1 MKTGKTVIIEPP
13 APNEAKPETKPEAKP
28 ETRDA
33 MGRPVTQRKSEVR
46 LGREVQARI
55 GQQLRA
61 MYDEVV
67 SEGVPQ
73 HISDL
78 VRRLSDRDDGAA

>member
-1 MKTGKTVIIEPP
+1 MTTSKPVNLQPP
-13 APNEAKPETKPEAKP
+13 PQDEDKA
-28 ETRDA
+28 ETRDG
-33 MGRPVTQRKSEVR
+33 MNRPTTHRRSEVR

-67 SEGVPQ
+67 SQGVPP
-73 HISDL
+73 HIADL
-78 VRRLSDRDDGAA
+78 VRRLSDQDDGAA

>member
-1 MKTGKTVIIEPP
+1 MKTGKPVNVEPP
-13 APNEAKPETKPEAKP
+13 APEADQLEAL
-28 ETRDA
+28 DA
-33 MGRPVTQRKSEVR
+33 MGRPVTHRKSEVR

-67 SEGVPQ
+67 KEGVPQ
-73 HISDL
+73 HIGDL
-78 VRRLSDRDDGAA
+78 VRRLSDQDDGAA

>member
-1 MKTGKTVIIEPP
+1 MKTGKPVNLEKP
-13 APNEAKPETKPEAKP
+13 ASQADQPEAL
-28 ETRDA
+28 DA
-33 MGRPVTQRKSEVR
+33 MGRPVTQRRTEVR

-67 SEGVPQ
+67 REGVPQ
-73 HISDL
+73 HIGDL
-78 VRRLSDRDDGAA
+78 VRRLSEQDE

>member
-1 MKTGKTVIIEPP
+1 MKTGKTANIEPP
-13 APNEAKPETKPEAKP
+13 APNEDKPEA
-28 ETRDA
+28 RDA
-33 MGRPVTQRKSEVR
+33 MGRPATQRKSEVR

-78 VRRLSDRDDGAA
+78 IRRLGDQDDGAA

>member
-1 MKTGKTVIIEPP
+1 MKTGKPVNVETP
-13 APNEAKPETKPEAKP
+13 ASDADKPEAW
-28 ETRDA
+28 DA
-33 MGRPVTQRKSEVR
+33 MGRPVTQRKSEGR

-67 SEGVPQ
+67 KEGVPQ

-78 VRRLSDRDDGAA
+78 VRRLSEQDDGAA

>member
-1 MKTGKTVIIEPP
+1 MKTGKPVNVEQPGL
-13 APNEAKPETKPEAKP
+13 EADKPEALD
-28 ETRDA
+28 T
-33 MGRPVTQRKSEVR
+33 MGRPITQRKSEVR

-67 SEGVPQ
+67 KEGVPS
-73 HISDL
+73 HIGDL
-78 VRRLSDRDDGAA
+78 VRRLGEQDDGTA

>member
-1 MKTGKTVIIEPP
+1 MWGTTDMKTGKTVNLEPP
-13 APNEAKPETKPEAKP
+13 APNADKPEAL
-28 ETRDA
+28 DA
-33 MGRPVTQRKSEVR
+33 MGRPATQRKTEVR

-61 MYDEVV
+61 IYEEVV

-73 HISDL
+73 HFADL
-78 VRRLSDRDDGAA
+78 VRRFSDHDDGAA

>member
-1 MKTGKTVIIEPP
+1 MNTGKPVNLEQP
-13 APNEAKPETKPEAKP
+13 AP
-28 ETRDA
+28 DA
-33 MGRPVTQRKSEVR
+33 DGREKVPMDTPAIQPKREVR

-61 MYDEVV
+61 IYDDVV
-67 SEGVPQ
+67 KEGVPD

-78 VRRLSDRDDGAA
+78 VRRLSEQEDGGAA

>member
-1 MKTGKTVIIEPP
+1 MKTGKTVNIETP
-13 APNEAKPETKPEAKP
+13 APNADKPEA
-28 ETRDA
+28 RDA

>member
-1 MKTGKTVIIEPP
+1 MKTGKPVNLEKP
-13 APNEAKPETKPEAKP
+13 APQADQPEAL
-28 ETRDA
+28 DA
-33 MGRPVTQRKSEVR
+33 MGRPVTQRRTEVR

-61 MYDEVV
+61 VYDEVV
-67 SEGVPQ
+67 KEGVPQ

-78 VRRLSDRDDGAA
+78 VRRLSEQDEEPG

>member
-1 MKTGKTVIIEPP
+1 MKTGKPVNVEQP
-13 APNEAKPETKPEAKP
+13 APEADKPETW
-28 ETRDA
+28 DA
-33 MGRPVTQRKSEVR
+33 MGRPITQRKSEVR

-61 MYDEVV
+61 MYDDVV
-67 SEGVPQ
+67 KEGVPQ

-78 VRRLSDRDDGAA
+78 VRRLGEQDDGTA

>member
-1 MKTGKTVIIEPP
+1 MGERAKNEEMKSRKTNLEPAERDKAGVVGP
-13 APNEAKPETKPEAKP
+13 DAE
-28 ETRDA
+28 DA
-33 MGRPVTQRKSEVR
+33 MDRPATPHRHDVR

-61 MYDEVV
+61 MYEDFVNQ
-67 SEGVPQ
+67 GVPQ

-78 VRRLSDRDDGAA
+78 VRRLSEQD